1 MESFS
6 CFVSLTASCPFS
18 TQIGLRLWF
27 QHLPVKCWLHWVAQ
41 LFDLQSG
48 CSVKYDSPG
57 LPFSEH
63 SLSSPFPFMAEMAAY
78 SLHVWL
84 TERVLHGS
92 HTCRCRSWGCVPAVV
107 SAPVRTDSSRHSGKT
122 SPGAGPPLP
131 AALVLR
137 AGHGVAGREQ
147 GENLSPVIQQ
157 ERGQQL
163 AVPWQTHESWLGS
176 WLGSRLGFS
185 LSDINRSQHR
195 SI

>member
-18 TQIGLRLWF
+18 TQIGPRLWF

-84 TERVLHGS
+84 RERVLHGS

-107 SAPVRTDSSRHSGKT
+107 SAPVRTDSSRHSGANLARPALGLGRLCLPPWSSVPGMEWQEGNREKT
-122 SPGAGPPLP
+122 CPL
-131 AALVLR
+131 
-137 AGHGVAGREQ
+137 
-147 GENLSPVIQQ
+147 
-157 ERGQQL
+157 
-163 AVPWQTHESWLGS
+163 
-176 WLGSRLGFS
+176 
-185 LSDINRSQHR
+185 
-195 SI
+195 